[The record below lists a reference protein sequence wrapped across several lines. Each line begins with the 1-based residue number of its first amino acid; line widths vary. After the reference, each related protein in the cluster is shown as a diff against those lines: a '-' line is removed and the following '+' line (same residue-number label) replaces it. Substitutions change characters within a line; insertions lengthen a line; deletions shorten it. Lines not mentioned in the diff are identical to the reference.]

1 MPTRERSQK
10 EEAKESKDDGND
22 TVRAELARFKPLRT
36 MVVCTYINQGKTTE
50 FLKVLATQI
59 KFMGSL
65 SMLICSARRVALLE
79 QR

>member
-1 MPTRERSQK
+1 
-10 EEAKESKDDGND
+10 
-22 TVRAELARFKPLRT
+22 